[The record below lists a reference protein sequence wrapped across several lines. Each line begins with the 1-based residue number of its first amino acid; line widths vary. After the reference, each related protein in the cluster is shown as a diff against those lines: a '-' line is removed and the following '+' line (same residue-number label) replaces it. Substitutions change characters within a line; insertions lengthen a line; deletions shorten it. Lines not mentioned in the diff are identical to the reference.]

1 MFYGSFLFIDVFL
14 DNLPPFGIEVDRMDH
29 SRKQRTAGT
38 IRKWRTSRVSE
49 LVLGVIRT
57 VVLVAALMLV
67 VGTVIEYGFM
77 LTDEQRGEVKAFYL
91 YTWGVFIIDRL
102 LHVILKPGYVR
113 KSASGMELVMN
124 ILLILS
130 VLPIIVPSL
139 RFLSAIFFNGPVL
152 LLSILEL
159 SYFLTHIL
167 GKRTNP
173 SAVMAISFLVIILI
187 GSLLLIMPKC
197 TIPEVNLSWIDSLFT
212 ATSAVCV
219 TGLIPIDVASTFT
232 FSGQL
237 IIICLIQIGGLG
249 VMTLTSFFAL
259 FFMGEISVNNSMVVK
274 DLISSESLS
283 SIWSTLKHIIVL
295 TFSLEAAGAVLI
307 WISIHNTLGLALDDE
322 FFFAVFHSVSA
333 FCNAGFSNFA
343 QGLGNPLIL
352 NDNYLIFWVIALLVI
367 CGGIGYPV
375 LMEVKNVIS
384 GRIRKVS
391 SFGINTRIVLLTT
404 TILLALGTALLAIFE
419 WNSSFAGRSTFWKL
433 TQAFFNSASPRTA
446 GFISLDLTG
455 FCTQSVLVYMF
466 LMWVGGA
473 SQSTAG
479 GIKVNTLAVAVL
491 NILAVMRGQS
501 RVEIHNRELTR
512 NSVHRANATITLSI
526 FVLAIAI
533 LLTSI
538 VDPNLSL
545 KAVAFE
551 CISALGTVGS
561 SLNATPLLTTAGKVI
576 IILLMFFGRVGVLTI
591 AASFVR
597 PKGDPEY
604 RLPKAEIM

>member
-1 MFYGSFLFIDVFL
+1 
-14 DNLPPFGIEVDRMDH
+14 MDH
-29 SRKQRTAGT
+29 GKKQRTAGT
-38 IRKWRTSRVSE
+38 VRKWRTSRVSE

-67 VGTVIEYGFM
+67 VGTIIQYGFM

-91 YTWGVFIIDRL
+91 FSWVVFIIDRL
-102 LHVILKPGYVR
+102 LHIILKPGYVR
-113 KSASGMELVMN
+113 KSVSGMELVMN

-139 RFLSAIFFNGPVL
+139 RFLSVFIFYGPVL

-219 TGLIPIDVASTFT
+219 TGLIPIDVAATFT

-237 IIICLIQIGGLG
+237 IIILLIQVGGLG

-295 TFSLEAAGAVLI
+295 TFSIEAAGAVLI
-307 WISIHNTLGLALDDE
+307 WVSIHNTLGLGLDDE
-322 FFFAVFHSVSA
+322 VFFAVFHSVSA

-352 NDNYLIFWVIALLVI
+352 NNNYLIFWVIALLVI

-375 LMEVKNVIS
+375 LLELKNVIS
-384 GRIRKVS
+384 GRIRRFS
-391 SFGINTRIVLLTT
+391 SFGINTRIILLTT
-404 TILLALGTALLAIFE
+404 VILLVSGTALLAIFE

-455 FCTQSVLVYMF
+455 FCTQSILVYMF

-512 NSVHRANATITLSI
+512 NSVHRANATISLSI

>member
-1 MFYGSFLFIDVFL
+1 MNHGKI
-14 DNLPPFGIEVDRMDH
+14 
-29 SRKQRTAGT
+29 QRTVQT
-38 IRKWRTSRVSE
+38 IGKWRTSRMAE
-49 LVLGVIRT
+49 LVLGVIRAIA
-57 VVLVAALMLV
+57 LVAALMLV
-67 VGTVIEYGFM
+67 VGTIIKYGFM
-77 LTDEQRGEVKAFYL
+77 LTDEQKGEVKAFYIYSWL
-91 YTWGVFIIDRL
+91 VFIIDRL

-113 KSASGMELVMN
+113 KAFSGMELVMN
-124 ILLILS
+124 ILLILT
-130 VLPIIVPSL
+130 VLPVIVPSL
-139 RFLSAIFFNGPVL
+139 HFLSVIIFNGPLL

-295 TFSLEAAGAVLI
+295 TFSIEAVGAVLI
-307 WISIHNTLGLALDDE
+307 WISIHNTLGLDLDDE
-322 FFFAVFHSVSA
+322 VFFALFHAVSA

-352 NDNYLIFWVIALLVI
+352 DSNYLIFWTISLLVI

-375 LMEVKNVIS
+375 LVELKNAIS
-384 GRIRKVS
+384 GRIRRVS

-404 TILLALGTALLAIFE
+404 AILLVSGTVLLAIFE
-419 WNSSFAGRSTFWKL
+419 WNSSFAGRNPFWKL

-446 GFISLDLTG
+446 GFVSLDLTG

-491 NILAVMRGQS
+491 NVLAVMRGQS

-526 FVLAIAI
+526 FVLAVAI
-533 LLTSI
+533 LLATI
-538 VDPNLSL
+538 VDPHLSL
-545 KAVAFE
+545 RAVAFE
-551 CISALGTVGS
+551 CISAFGTVGS
-561 SLNATPLLTTAGKVI
+561 SLNATPLLSTAGKVI
-576 IILLMFFGRVGVLTI
+576 IILLMFFGRVGVLTV

-597 PKGDPEY
+597 PKGDPGY
-604 RLPKAEIM
+604 RLPNAEIM